1 MSVPELFVKRPG
13 LAARFEDARVLPNS
27 FLAAVSRHRGK
38 RRIYVLDFP
47 AGVGDDDAI
56 RGLLHGRN
64 QPGPLDIVTFPA
76 HFSPR

>member
-1 MSVPELFVKRPG
+1 M
-13 LAARFEDARVLPNS
+13 LPNS
-27 FLAAVSRHRGK
+27 FFAAVSRQRGK

-64 QPGPLDIVTFPA
+64 QPGPLDTVTFAA
-76 HFSPR
+76 HISPR